1 MQTHTHI
8 KIILQY
14 DQLTKH
20 FNILG
25 KICSNLQLQI
35 DLLYIISII
44 IITII
49 YMETADLVQ
58 ENSTTKKNK
67 TVATAEQSPL
77 CCYPVNNSTLQYMR
91 VTMRD

>member
-58 ENSTTKKNK
+58 ENSTTKKIK
-67 TVATAEQSPL
+67 IKLWLQQ
-77 CCYPVNNSTLQYMR
+77 NSHLYAVIQ
-91 VTMRD
+91 